1 MRISGLATGMDI
13 DTIVKDSMKPYRMK
27 VDKVQQN
34 NDVYAMKQQ
43 LYRDILKDSKEF
55 ASKHLEAKKDSL
67 LLSSNWEAVK
77 FSSSNESAVTIKGTA
92 GAIAENYTID
102 IQELATSASATLKDS
117 ELTSATTI
125 DIVVKVGLVDKN
137 ITVSTDKADGSGKKS
152 SAELVEEL
160 NTNLKASGS
169 DITAKYSEFSKGISL
184 ETKTLGL
191 GASFTVELKDS
202 IGTPVFSKNAIGKDA
217 KVTIT
222 NSKGELYNHTGN
234 SNSLILDGVEFTF
247 TTKTDAANPIKVT
260 GKGDVTALKDKI
272 VGFVNDYNKLLE
284 GISAKLYEKRDKKYM
299 PLTPDQRKAM
309 SEDEVKL
316 WEGKVKEGQLRK
328 DNDLERLV
336 GAIKGALSP
345 LMGKLG
351 KMGIKP
357 IKNYADKNGIL
368 VIDEFK
374 LVAALENDATAV
386 KDVFNKAPS
395 GDKTKDG
402 GILNSLQD
410 VFNEQINSVTAPIIK
425 KVGLAGSLTND
436 YSKIMEKNKVQIA
449 IMEKQLV
456 QKENDLYLKYSR
468 LESQMAKLNSQSA
481 YLSKQFGA

>member
-1 MRISGLATGMDI
+1 MRVSGLATGMDI

-27 VDKVQQN
+27 VDKVQQD

-43 LYRDILKDSKEF
+43 LYRDVLKDSKEF
-55 ASKHLEAKKDSL
+55 YSKHLEAKKDSL
-67 LLSSNWEAVK
+67 LLASNWEAVK
-77 FSSSNESAVTIKGTA
+77 FSSSNESAVTMKGTA

-102 IQELATSASATLKDS
+102 IKKLATSANATLTDV
-117 ELTSATTI
+117 ELGSTDTI
-125 DIVVKVGLVDKN
+125 DIVVNVGGVDKTIN
-137 ITVSTDKADGSGKKS
+137 VKTAKDDGSGTKS
-152 SAELVEEL
+152 SKELVEEL

-184 ETKTLGL
+184 ETKTLGVA
-191 GASFTVELKDS
+191 ASFTVALKN
-202 IGTPVFSKNAIGKDA
+202 IPVKVAKGIDA
-217 KVTIT
+217 EVTIT
-222 NSKGELYNHTGN
+222 NSKGEVYSHTGD
-234 SNSLILDGVEFTF
+234 SNFLRLDGVEFTF
-247 TTKTDAANPIKVT
+247 TAKTDAANPIKVT
-260 GKGDVTALKDKI
+260 GKNDVTALKDKI

-284 GISAKLYEKRDKKYM
+284 GISTKLYEKRDKKYM
-299 PLTPDQRKAM
+299 PLTPEQRKAM

-328 DNDLERLV
+328 DSDLERLV

-345 LMGKLG
+345 LMGKLE

-374 LVAALENDATAV
+374 LVAALENDATGV
-386 KDVFNKAPS
+386 KDVFSKPPS
-395 GDKTKDG
+395 DNKTKDG

-410 VFNEQINSVTAPIIK
+410 VFNEQINSVTAPLIK
-425 KVGLAGSLTND
+425 KVGLEGSLTNE
-436 YSKIMEKNKVQIA
+436 YSKIMDKKKIQIA
-449 IMEKQLV
+449 EMEKQLV